1 MKWLGVNLNDVETT
15 FTRGMARF
23 TGLKFQIPRGLC
35 QYGLSEYKSINIEIG
50 NKAFIKWW
58 REMETK
64 LCAAEPFNSNLKGS
78 SLRIKVEDGTPVFD
92 AQRNYVGSF
101 TTAGEGAGKEMSC
114 LIEIT
119 GVYFFNNQYGFTVK
133 CNQIMVYDDIQA
145 VTEAEEEPIVPIVE
159 RALLDDDE

>member
-1 MKWLGVNLNDVETT
+1 MKWIGININDIETT

-23 TGLKFQIPRGLC
+23 IGLKFQIPRGLC

-50 NKAFIKWW
+50 SKAFVNWW

-92 AQRNYVGSF
+92 AQRNYVGSY
-101 TTAGEGAGKEMSC
+101 TTAGEGAGKQMSC

-119 GVYFFNNQYGFTVK
+119 GVYFFNNQYGLTVK
-133 CNQIMVYDDIQA
+133 CSQIMVYDDVQPP
-145 VTEAEEEPIVPIVE
+145 EEEEEEEPIVSVSKC
-159 RALLDDDE
+159 ALLDD